1 MLFTFQVK
9 KLFKTNIADNEM
21 VVMVVQ
27 THSRS
32 TGTIRL
38 RSTDPFD
45 HPIIKPN
52 YFDDPSDLKTMLA
65 GTCIYVIDRTQS
77 QYIVKKS
84 LKIPNESPKAVNR
97 RRTDNATTK

>member
-1 MLFTFQVK
+1 MILLFTFQVK
-9 KLFKTNIADNEM
+9 KLFKSSIADNEM

-27 THSRS
+27 THSKS

-65 GTCIYVIDRTQS
+65 GKYIYLRHRLDTVPVHS
-77 QYIVKKS
+77 QEEFEDT
-84 LKIPNESPKAVNR
+84 NESSEADVDKEQ
-97 RRTDNATTK
+97 TIQ

>member
-1 MLFTFQVK
+1 
-9 KLFKTNIADNEM
+9 M
-21 VVMVVQ
+21 VVMVIQ

-65 GTCIYVIDRTQS
+65 GTYIYLRYRPDTVPVYS
-77 QYIVKKS
+77 QEEFEDN
-84 LKIPNESPKAVNR
+84 NESSETDVDKGQTMQQPKEQG
-97 RRTDNATTK
+97 KP

>member
-1 MLFTFQVK
+1 
-9 KLFKTNIADNEM
+9 M